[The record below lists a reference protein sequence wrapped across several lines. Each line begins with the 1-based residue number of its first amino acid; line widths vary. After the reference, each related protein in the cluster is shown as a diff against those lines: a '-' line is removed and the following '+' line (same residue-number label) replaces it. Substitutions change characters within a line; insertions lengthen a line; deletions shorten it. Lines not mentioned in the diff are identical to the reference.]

1 MSDTL
6 RKVKSGDPF
15 KMPAATFNAF
25 VDAARAHRQRQQAS
39 SQQPKPAERHSGIV
53 LVRNDSGAGRDR
65 FDVLGIASPIFSPAS
80 DVDAFKNQPALSCV
94 TPADDHVGKFVILL
108 EPLAAGAIGRAMA
121 SGVCPAKVD
130 ISDTNHGYA
139 DAADGQ
145 AGSLDSSSSGAAQ
158 ILWAESGTGVK
169 WALIRLGAA
178 SGGSTSSAKVL
189 GGSGETAD
197 TESWDITDQGSNN
210 GVLFNLH
217 RLYWSGVAEEP
228 IYEFRR
234 YALYDSAGRLTFVG
248 PEVRTTAFSTGPCQ
262 EG

>member
-25 VDAARAHRQRQQAS
+25 VDAARGHRDRQHAS
-39 SQQPKPAERHSGIV
+39 GQQPKPTERHSGIV
-53 LVRNDSGAGRDR
+53 QVRNDSGSDRDR
-65 FDVLGIASPIFSPAS
+65 FDVLGIASPIFSPAI
-80 DVDAFKNQPALSCV
+80 DVDAFKNQPAISCV
-94 TPADDHVGKFVILL
+94 TPAADHVGKFVILL
-108 EPLAAGAIGRAMA
+108 EPLAAGSIGRAMA
-121 SGVCPAKVD
+121 AGVCPAKID
-130 ISDTNHGYA
+130 ITDTNHGYA

-145 AGSLDSSSSGAAQ
+145 TGNLDSSSSGAAQ

-169 WALIRLGAA
+169 WTLVRWGAA
-178 SGGSTSSAKVL
+178 SGGSTDSAKIL

-197 TESWDITDQGSNN
+197 TESWDITNQGSNN
-210 GVLFNLH
+210 GVLFNPH
-217 RLYWSGVAEEP
+217 RLYWSGVATEP
-228 IYEFRR
+228 VYEFRR
-234 YALYDSAGRLTFVG
+234 YALHDSAGRLTFVG